1 MRRRCACVLL
11 IALAAGSLT
20 LAAGSLAAAAA
31 QRKPVDLTIDTY
43 AITSDQFGGI
53 LGGPGLGEWSG
64 NVTVSGG
71 GAKVTCD
78 RLKVW
83 PAADGR
89 HIERAEA
96 SGHIVIQ
103 GRHVANDGT
112 EWRLVGKA
120 ESAVYEG
127 KSGQATLTGS
137 VRFDA
142 TNLSTEAAVSV
153 EADRLI
159 YDATARRF
167 RFEGEQRLVRSQ
179 WQGAPREAEPQ
190 ADAPQA
196 DAPQADAPQAPDEQA
211 ESEP

>member
-1 MRRRCACVLL
+1 MSRRCACVLL
-11 IALAAGSLT
+11 IM
-20 LAAGSLAAAAA
+20 LAAGSLALAAGGMAAAAA
-31 QRKPVDLTIDTY
+31 QRQPVDLTVDTY
-43 AITSDQFGGI
+43 AITGDRFEGI
-53 LGGPGLGEWSG
+53 LGGPGPGEWSG
-64 NVTVSGG
+64 NVTVSGA
-71 GAKVTCD
+71 GARVTCD

-83 PAADGR
+83 VAADGR

-96 SGHIVIQ
+96 GGHIVVQ

-159 YDATARRF
+159 YGTSTSRF
-167 RFEGEQRLVRSQ
+167 RFEGVQRQVRSE
-179 WQGAPREAEPQ
+179 WREPPGKAEPQ
-190 ADAPQA
+190 AAASKADAPQA
-196 DAPQADAPQAPDEQA
+196 TDERA